1 VRESSVPPLSEGQAL
16 VKFHY
21 LGVNAALRLIVRD
34 NDEFLFRVE
43 PGDIVHGSTA
53 ELIIESRNND
63 LMKGDYVLVS
73 GGVQNYLVSNGEG
86 LEHID
91 INQALLNA

>member
-1 VRESSVPPLSEGQAL
+1 MKNGDNERIKRQVFLKNIPIGVVEPDSFEVRGN
-16 VKFHY
+16 Y
-21 LGVNAALRLIVRD
+21 
-34 NDEFLFRVE
+34 EFLFRVE

-91 INQALLNA
+91 INQAPLNA